1 VRWRTPDGRQ
11 PRRTFRTK
19 RLADA
24 FLHKTLTDIEE
35 HGLVGTR
42 RGDTVSSMFAEW
54 WTGIEGRLRHDTVT
68 TYARYRVIIEEGWGD
83 TPLAKV
89 DYAFVQRV
97 VDTLS
102 SEGYAATTVTAVYSI
117 LNLALTDAHLRGKI
131 RVIPR
136 PKMPRAEAPD
146 LTIPTRVEVEQ
157 LADAI
162 RLDLRAAVIL
172 AGYCGL
178 RQGEVLGLER
188 RNLRLDEGRVWIG
201 QAANQKTGK
210 GQATKTKASRR
221 WVVLP
226 DHAQAVLEWHL
237 AEIAAPGD
245 QDADGAGRSPAAR
258 GTDRIFPISASL
270 LDKAWRDARERCGL
284 GAVRFHDLRHAA
296 ASMMIAAGCSIMH
309 VQRQLG
315 HARPSMT
322 LDTYGFLYPTSVED
336 ALTKI
341 NAYLAQDATAG
352 SNT

>member
-1 VRWRTPDGRQ
+1 MASGSVKQQPDGRYTVRWRTPDGRQ

-24 FLHKTLTDIEE
+24 FLRSTLHDIEE

-42 RGDTVSSMFAEW
+42 RGDTVSSMFDEW

-68 TYARYRVIIEEGWGD
+68 TYARYRVIIEEEWGD
-83 TPLAKV
+83 TPLSKV
-89 DYAFVQRV
+89 DYAFVQSV
-97 VDTLS
+97 VDALS

-136 PKMPRAEAPD
+136 PKMPRSEAPD
-146 LTIPTRVEVEQ
+146 LTIPTRQEVEQ

-162 RLDLRAAVIL
+162 RLDLRCAVVL

-188 RNLRLDEGRVWIG
+188 RNLRLSEGRVWIG

-210 GQATKTKASRR
+210 GQQTKTKASRR

-226 DHAQAVLEWHL
+226 DHAHEVLTWHL
-237 AEIAAPGD
+237 TEIAEPGVE
-245 QDADGAGRSPAAR
+245 RV
-258 GTDRIFPISASL
+258 FPISASL
-270 LDKAWRDARERCGL
+270 LDKAWRDARTRCGL
-284 GAVRFHDLRHAA
+284 RSVRFHDLRHAA

-341 NAYLAQDATAG
+341 NAYLAHDAT
-352 SNT
+352 

>member
-1 VRWRTPDGRQ
+1 MASGSVKQQADGRYTVRWRTPDGRQ
-11 PRRTFRTK
+11 PRRTFRTR

-42 RGDTVSSMFAEW
+42 RGDTIRTMFDEW

-68 TYARYRVIIEEGWGD
+68 TYARYRTIIEEEWGD

-89 DYAFVQRV
+89 DYAFVQQV
-97 VDTLS
+97 VNTLG
-102 SEGYAATTVTAVYSI
+102 EEYAASTVTAVYSI

-146 LTIPTRVEVEQ
+146 LTIPTRLEVEL

-162 RLDLRAAVIL
+162 RLDLRAAVVL

-201 QAANQKTGK
+201 MAANQKTGK
-210 GQATKTKASRR
+210 GQQTKTRASRR

-237 AEIAAPGD
+237 AEIAEPGVE
-245 QDADGAGRSPAAR
+245 RV
-258 GTDRIFPISASL
+258 FPISASL
-270 LDKAWRDARERCGL
+270 LDKAWRDARGRCSL
-284 GAVRFHDLRHAA
+284 DAVRFHDLRHAA
-296 ASMMIAAGCSIMH
+296 ASMMVAAGCSIMH

-336 ALTKI
+336 ALAKI
-341 NAYLAQDATAG
+341 NAYLAHDAPNAG
-352 SNT
+352 T

>member
-1 VRWRTPDGRQ
+1 MASGSVKQQPDGRYTVRWRTPDGRQ
-11 PRRTFRTK
+11 PRRTFRTR

-68 TYARYRVIIEEGWGD
+68 TYARYRTIIEGEWGD
-83 TPLAKV
+83 VPLAKV
-89 DYAFVQRV
+89 DYAFVQGV
-97 VDTLS
+97 VNTLG
-102 SEGYAATTVTAVYSI
+102 EEYAATTVQAVYSI

-146 LTIPTRVEVEQ
+146 LTIPTRQEVEQ

-162 RLDLRAAVIL
+162 RLDLRCAVVL

-188 RNLRLDEGRVWIG
+188 RNLRLSEGRVWIG

-210 GQATKTKASRR
+210 GQQTKTRASRR

-226 DHAQAVLEWHL
+226 ERALDVLRWHMD
-237 AEIAAPGD
+237 EIADPEVE
-245 QDADGAGRSPAAR
+245 RV
-258 GTDRIFPISASL
+258 FPVSASL
-270 LDKAWRDARERCGL
+270 LDKAWREARTRCGIE
-284 GAVRFHDLRHAA
+284 GVRFHDLRHAA
-296 ASMMIAAGCSIMH
+296 ASQMVAAGVNIMFI
-309 VQRQLG
+309 QRQLG

-322 LDTYGFLYPTSVED
+322 LDTYGFLYPSSVED
-336 ALTKI
+336 ALAKI
-341 NAYLAQDATAG
+341 NAYLAHDAT
-352 SNT
+352 TVPP